1 MLLHAT
7 DLHAT
12 YTVVAPLRLPHHTGS
27 LLRGLLGRAL
37 RRTACPRDAG
47 PCPAACERPGQCTYA
62 RLFDPAV
69 PSPSPH
75 RFLKAGAEAPPRLL
89 PLLPSPQSAALDA
102 GASLHLGY
110 RVLGEIDDETEGKI
124 LSALEAIAD
133 LPIGTDAGRVTLAG
147 VARQGRR
154 NREITTTAPEVTE
167 PGTLRAR
174 ITFETPA
181 WIEHDKR
188 LVERLTFPVL
198 FRALYRRLTV
208 LSALYGRL
216 DDDQEAQFARLDARA
231 SQVRCVESSL
241 HPLRWERLSEER
253 GERHGMRGLLGS
265 ATFEGDL
272 GELLPVLTMGE
283 AAHVGKSTGFGLG
296 RMRVARDAG

>member
-37 RRTACPRDAG
+37 RRTACPREAG
-47 PCPAACERPGQCTYA
+47 PCPAACERTGQCTYA

-89 PLLPSPQSAALDA
+89 PLLPAPQSSAL
-102 GASLHLGY
+102 
-110 RVLGEIDDETEGKI
+110 ETEGRT

-147 VARQGRR
+147 VARQGR
-154 NREITTTAPEVTE
+154 AE
-167 PGTLRAR
+167 PGDHHHGAR
-174 ITFETPA
+174 GDGA
-181 WIEHDKR
+181 RHDPGAR
-188 LVERLTFPVL
+188 
-198 FRALYRRLTV
+198 
-208 LSALYGRL
+208 LSAVALPI
-216 DDDQEAQFARLDARA
+216 
-231 SQVRCVESSL
+231 S
-241 HPLRWERLSEER
+241 R
-253 GERHGMRGLLGS
+253 GN
-265 ATFEGDL
+265 
-272 GELLPVLTMGE
+272 
-283 AAHVGKSTGFGLG
+283 KW
-296 RMRVARDAG
+296 